1 MRIHKSWNNRSRV
14 IRVYYIRVRGSACMC
29 VCVSIDFE
37 WEGSVAVDKTDNTIV
52 FLSCFFFHVNVQK
65 SEENNNLGLAITK
78 RSITLARLVYI
89 YIYNKY

>member
-1 MRIHKSWNNRSRV
+1 MYIIYACAVVRV
-14 IRVYYIRVRGSACMC
+14 C
-29 VCVSIDFE
+29 VCVCVDFE
-37 WEGSVAVDKTDNTIV
+37 WEGSVAVDKTDDTIV

-89 YIYNKY
+89 YNKY